1 MSFYIIWLKLL
12 LLWFATTFKRG
23 WAVPIFFSFG
33 LFFFPCVCWPKM
45 NLVGWRFRV
54 SRAEWLVLWW
64 WARWPFSDPSVRLHG
79 LVSAITDTLEK
90 KKPKPWRTLHFNNNA
105 LCPANHRY
113 IHLKE
118 YSNFFIFLFFRTC
131 HVFNVF
137 FFTSA
142 VTDWSNHQTRPFLFQ
157 TWFSKTVYCIRSKDA
172 R

>member
-64 WARWPFSDPSVRLHG
+64 WARWPFSDPSVRLRG
-79 LVSAITDTLEK
+79 LVSAITDTLGGK
-90 KKPKPWRTLHFNNNA
+90 
-105 LCPANHRY
+105 
-113 IHLKE
+113 
-118 YSNFFIFLFFRTC
+118 
-131 HVFNVF
+131 
-137 FFTSA
+137 
-142 VTDWSNHQTRPFLFQ
+142 
-157 TWFSKTVYCIRSKDA
+157 RSQSCDA
-172 R
+172 RFTLTTTHSALPIIDTYIWKSIQFVFWGVFLGRVMFLMFSSSPQRLLIDRTTKRGHFYSKRDFRKLYIA